1 VSKMVN
7 LELSEKALML
17 VEKRRGDRSIGQY
30 ISMILENISDKM
42 STPRGPGGVNLFDL
56 LETKTHA
63 ATAGGKAPEVLKQ
76 MRTVYPDKIPYNIFR
91 QECAERGVPG
101 EDIDAV
107 VAKHKDMFQAQQNR
121 DEEYAK
127 LLLVV
132 IFNYLKDFYSKSMS
146 TSQFYAKCLEECL
159 TVDDIR
165 FAENI
170 WQVSIPDVDTLR
182 GLAAKTDSMSAENK
196 LLRLFY
202 GVKKEYPDTIPTS
215 VLQARCIQI
224 GLTKDDI
231 GQLEKSYTRYLLT
244 KHNARTVASA
254 ESSGAKPV
262 VDIAAKVK
270 EINARV
276 KHLIDELVAYYG
288 ENIPVPAFL
297 FKCKQAGLTGEE
309 QLYAKRVFEDYQE
322 SLASYKDI
330 KYMNSKAYIIL
341 TSLRKVYP
349 GKIPYNV
356 FYNKCKA
363 IGLKNDEI
371 LEALKQSG
379 KIITT
384 DKNEQEHYLKTLDN
398 IITDVRGVKQPV

>member
-1 VSKMVN
+1 
-7 LELSEKALML
+7 
-17 VEKRRGDRSIGQY
+17 
-30 ISMILENISDKM
+30 MILENISDKM
-42 STPRGPGGVNLFDL
+42 SVPGGVNLFDL
-56 LETKTHA
+56 LETKIVQA
-63 ATAGGKAPEVLKQ
+63 SAGSKALEILKQ
-76 MRTVYPDKIPYNIFR
+76 LKTVYPDKIPINIFN
-91 QECAERGVPG
+91 QECTERGIG
-101 EDIDAV
+101 KDDIDAV
-107 VAKHKDMFQAQQNR
+107 VAGHKDMFQVQQNK
-121 DEEYAK
+121 DDEYAK

-182 GLAAKTDSMSAENK
+182 ELAAKTDSMSAENK

-215 VLQARCIQI
+215 VLQAKCIQI
-224 GLTKDDI
+224 GMTKDDVS
-231 GQLEKSYTRYLLT
+231 QLEKSYTRYLLA
-244 KHNARTVASA
+244 KHNTRTKVSTESA
-254 ESSGAKPV
+254 GAKSATP
-262 VDIAAKVK
+262 DLTAKIK
-270 EINARV
+270 EINAKV

-297 FKCKQAGLTGEE
+297 FKCKQAGLTSEE

-322 SLASYKDI
+322 SLASYRDI

-363 IGLKNDEI
+363 VGLKNDEI

-384 DKNEQEHYLKTLDN
+384 DKNEQEHYLKALDN
-398 IITDVRGVKQPV
+398 IITDVRTMKQPA

>member
-1 VSKMVN
+1 MIN

-17 VEKRRGDRSIGQY
+17 AEKRRGDRSIGQY
-30 ISMILENISDKM
+30 INMVLESISDRM
-42 STPRGPGGVNLFDL
+42 SAPQGPGGVNLFDL
-56 LETKTHA
+56 LETKIPA
-63 ATAGGKAPEVLKQ
+63 ATAGGKALEIMKQ
-76 MRTVYPDKIPYNIFR
+76 MKTVYPDMIPYNMFR
-91 QECAERGVPG
+91 QECAERGIPN
-101 EDIDAV
+101 EDIEAV
-107 VAKHKDMFQAQQNR
+107 VHKNKGQFQVRQ
-121 DEEYAK
+121 DKDDEYAK

-132 IFNYLKDFYSKSMS
+132 IFNYLKDFYSKTMS

-182 GLAAKTDSMSAENK
+182 ELAAKTDSMSAENK

-224 GLTKDDI
+224 GLTKDDV

-244 KHNARTVASA
+244 KHNTRARAPA
-254 ESSGAKPV
+254 ESKDTKDTRAAVNITAK
-262 VDIAAKVK
+262 IK

-276 KHLIDELVAYYG
+276 KHMIDELVAYYG

-363 IGLKNDEI
+363 VGLKNDEI

-384 DKNEQEHYLKTLDN
+384 DKNEQEHYLKALDS
-398 IITDVRGVKQPV
+398 IITDVRGVRQPA